1 MSDNAQSPLSIVSI
15 QMDTKSVSGKVSKEE
30 LLIELSR
37 LNNLQY
43 AALQR
48 ESCERMS
55 TAAQDS
61 YDRRRKL
68 IGKICGLLAN
78 IPSSQ

>member
-1 MSDNAQSPLSIVSI
+1 MSDNGPSPLRIISI
-15 QMDTKSVSGKVSKEE
+15 QMDTKSVSGKVSREE

-37 LNNLQY
+37 LNNMQY

-48 ESCERMS
+48 ESYERMS
-55 TAAQDS
+55 TPAQDS

-68 IGKICGLLAN
+68 IGEICELLAKV
-78 IPSSQ
+78 PSSE